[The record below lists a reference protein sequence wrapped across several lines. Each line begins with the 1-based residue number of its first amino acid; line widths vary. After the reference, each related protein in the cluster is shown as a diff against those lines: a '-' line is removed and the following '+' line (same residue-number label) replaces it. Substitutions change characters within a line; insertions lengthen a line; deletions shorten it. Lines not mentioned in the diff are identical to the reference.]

1 MVFHVLNRANARHRI
16 FEHADDYSAFE
27 RVMSDTVEHTAM
39 RILSYCIMPN
49 HWHMLLWPRRKG
61 DLGAFMQRLT
71 TTHVRRW
78 HLYRD
83 SVGMGHLYQG
93 TYKSFPVEQDE
104 HLLAVFRYVERNAL
118 RAELVDRA
126 EARESRLDRNRIGSN
141 PAFGNPWQALWH
153 PGVAEEN
160 GKAVGPRVHLSPA
173 RPPPENSLENPGKK
187 ELIPT
192 PIGNAKPRTIAYS
205 TIPHL
210 SPFFLAAYWTYP
222 LFSGAPH
229 DAAGSSAGVLAVL
242 QNGHA
247 VDQHVAHAGGI
258 LVRPVERGVIGDG
271 RRVEHHDVGMVARRQ
286 TAAVLQTQVAGR

>member
-1 MVFHVLNRANARHRI
+1 MTETTPRATIPFMPRTPRIAPGGMVFHVLNRANARHRI

-27 RVMSDTVEHTAM
+27 RAMSDTAERTAM

-49 HWHMLLWPRRKG
+49 HWHMVLWPRRKG

-126 EARESRLDRNRIGSN
+126 ERWRWCSLWRSRHPAHTDGPPLCAWPIPQPRDWLRRVNLALTERELEAIRLSATRGR
-141 PAFGNPWQALWH
+141 PFGTPEWQKKTAKRL
-153 PGVAEEN
+153 G
-160 GKAVGPRVHLSPA
+160 
-173 RPPPENSLENPGKK
+173 LESTFRQRGRPGKQ
-187 ELIPT
+187 P
-192 PIGNAKPRTIAYS
+192 
-205 TIPHL
+205 
-210 SPFFLAAYWTYP
+210 
-222 LFSGAPH
+222 
-229 DAAGSSAGVLAVL
+229 
-242 QNGHA
+242 
-247 VDQHVAHAGGI
+247 
-258 LVRPVERGVIGDG
+258 
-271 RRVEHHDVGMVARRQ
+271 
-286 TAAVLQTQVAGR
+286 